1 MRCDVLVVGAGFAGA
16 VCAERFANAGRKVLI
31 IDKRGHIGGNAHDRL
46 DAAGVRIH
54 PYGPHI
60 FHTGS
65 ARIFEYLSRFTAWR
79 PYEHRVRARV
89 EGLDV
94 PFPINRLTLEAV
106 FGVAL
111 DEAGAEALLESLR
124 VPREKILTSEDVVVS
139 SVGERLADLFFRNYT
154 RKQWGL
160 ELDQLSPGVAA
171 RIPTRASD
179 DDRYFTDAYQAMPR
193 EGYATLFANLLD
205 HPNITVALE
214 TDFHRIDAQTERD
227 WTIYTGPIDA
237 YFGFSEGHLP
247 YRSLSFDHVHLPD
260 EPSFQP
266 VGTVNYP
273 GPQPYTRITEFK
285 HLTGQDHPGTSIV
298 YEHPRAEGD
307 PYYPIPRP
315 ENAAL
320 NGRYR
325 ALAQATAGVSFV
337 GRLAEYKY
345 FNMDQAVASALATV
359 THLLGAEQAEVTSS
373 AP

>member
-1 MRCDVLVVGAGFAGA
+1 MRYDVLVVGAGFAGS
-16 VCAERFANAGRKVLI
+16 VCAERLARAGRTVLI
-31 IDKRGHIGGNAHDRL
+31 IDKRDHIGGNAHDRL

-60 FHTGS
+60 FHTQS
-65 ARIFEYLSRFTAWR
+65 ARILEYLSRFTAWR

-89 EGLDV
+89 AGLDV
-94 PFPINRLTLEAV
+94 PFPINRVTLEAV
-106 FGVAL
+106 FGVKL
-111 DEAGAEALLESLR
+111 DEAGAVALLDSVR
-124 VPREKILTSEDVVVS
+124 VSRERIVTSEDVVLT

-171 RIPTRASD
+171 RIPTRAND
-179 DDRYFTDAYQAMPR
+179 DDRYFTDAHQVMPR
-193 EGYATLFANLLD
+193 DGYATLFENLLD
-205 HPNITVALE
+205 HPNITIALE
-214 TDFHRIDAQTERD
+214 TDFHSINARTQRD

-237 YFGFSEGHLP
+237 YFGYAEGALP
-247 YRSLSFDHVHLPD
+247 YRSLRFDHVHLPD
-260 EPSFQP
+260 QTQFQP

-273 GPQPYTRITEFK
+273 GPEPFTRITEFK

-298 YEHPRAEGD
+298 YEHPQDVGD

-320 NGRYR
+320 YGRYR
-325 ALAQATAGVSFV
+325 ALAQATARTSFV

-345 FNMDQAVASALATV
+345 FNMDQAVGSALATV
-359 THLLGAEQAEVTSS
+359 DHLMNAAHA
-373 AP
+373 APVAP

>member
-16 VCAERFANAGRKVLI
+16 VCAERLASAGRRVLI
-31 IDKRGHIGGNAHDRL
+31 IDKRDHIGGNAHDRL

-60 FHTGS
+60 FHTQS
-65 ARIFEYLSRFTAWR
+65 ARIFDYLSRFTAWR

-94 PFPINRLTLEAV
+94 PFPINRQTLEAV
-106 FGVAL
+106 FGLKL
-111 DEAGAEALLESLR
+111 DETGAEALLESLR
-124 VPREKILTSEDVVVS
+124 VPREKILTSEDVVLT

-160 ELDQLSPGVAA
+160 ELSQLSPGVAA
-171 RIPTRASD
+171 RIPTRAND
-179 DDRYFTDAYQAMPR
+179 DDRYFTDAHQAMPKD
-193 EGYATLFANLLD
+193 GYATLFANMLH
-205 HPNITVALE
+205 HPRITLALG
-214 TDFHRIDAQTERD
+214 TDFHRLDAETERD

-237 YFGFSEGHLP
+237 YFGCRLGALP
-247 YRSLSFDHVHLPD
+247 YRSLRFDHVHLPGQ
-260 EPSFQP
+260 PKFQP

-273 GPQPYTRITEFK
+273 GPEPYTRITEFK
-285 HLTGQDHPGTSIV
+285 HLTGQDHSGTSIV

-315 ENAAL
+315 ENAVL
-320 NGRYR
+320 YGRYR
-325 ALAQATAGVSFV
+325 ALAQATSRTSFV

-345 FNMDQAVASALATV
+345 FNMDQAVGSALATV
-359 THLLGAEQAEVTSS
+359 AHLLGEPVSEVS
-373 AP
+373 AA

>member
-1 MRCDVLVVGAGFAGA
+1 MRYDVLVVGAGFAGA
-16 VCAERFANAGRKVLI
+16 VCAERLASAGRKVLI
-31 IDKRGHIGGNAHDRL
+31 IDRRDHIGGNAHDRL

-54 PYGPHI
+54 PHGPHI

-65 ARIFEYLSRFTAWR
+65 ARIFAYLSRFTAWR

-106 FGVAL
+106 FGVKL
-111 DEAGAEALLESLR
+111 DEAGAEALLESVR
-124 VPREKILTSEDVVVS
+124 SPREKIRTSEDVVLS
-139 SVGERLADLFFRNYT
+139 NVGARLADLFFRNYT

-179 DDRYFTDAYQAMPR
+179 DDRYFTDAHQAMPKD
-193 EGYATLFANLLD
+193 GYATLFANLLD
-205 HPNITVALE
+205 HPNITLALE
-214 TDFHRIDAQTERD
+214 TDFHRIDARTQRD

-237 YFGFSEGHLP
+237 YFGHCEGRLP
-247 YRSLSFDHVHLPD
+247 YRGLRFEHVHLPGQRQ
-260 EPSFQP
+260 FQP

-273 GPQPYTRITEFK
+273 GPEPYTRVTEFK

-298 YEHPRAEGD
+298 HEHPQSEGD

-320 NGRYR
+320 HARYR
-325 ALAQATAGVSFV
+325 ALAQRTPRTSFV

-345 FNMDQAVASALATV
+345 LNMDQAVGSALATV
-359 THLLGAEQAEVTSS
+359 ADLLGEAVSS
-373 AP
+373 AHAS